1 GGDFSFI
8 KETPVL
14 KDFLNIVTPF
24 FARPNTAIFVL
35 LVALIFSSAILKN
48 LFQYLSS
55 VATLFLARQFAH
67 NLRKR
72 IFKRY
77 LSFGKLFF
85 DQNSAGSLYQI
96 LVGFSQRIATEIQ
109 VLKQALYTVF
119 VLIVYLII
127 MAAISWQL
135 LIFAVIIFPA
145 FHYSVARLIKKI
157 KTSSHY
163 FAEASS
169 ELGKKISNALSCI
182 PLVKA
187 YKAEE
192 KEKEWFAYASERVRS
207 FHFSIDK
214 KQALIGPIQEII
226 FLCMSLVLV
235 GAIAFLFMREK
246 TGDFAGYVVFFMVLR
261 RSSGSFGVFN
271 NIRSSLASIKGPLRE
286 VDKVFNDNDKCF
298 ISEGTSELKK
308 IDEKIEFQHL
318 NFSYSQGTE
327 ALKDINFSV
336 NKGEMTAIIGSSGGG
351 KTTLINMIMRFYKPS
366 SGRIEIDGVDITNF
380 TLKSLRNKIALVSQE
395 TFLFNASLRFN
406 MLYGLNREVD
416 DKTLF
421 DAMEKAQISDF
432 ILSLPRGIDT
442 EIGDRG
448 VKLSGGE
455 RQRISIARAILKNAE
470 VIILDEA
477 TSSLDSITE
486 NKIKI
491 AIEEL
496 TQDKTTIAIAHRLS
510 TIKNTNNIVVLE
522 KGRIVEQ
529 GQPEELLKKKGKF
542 YQYWQ
547 EQKFF

>member
-1 GGDFSFI
+1 
-8 KETPVL
+8 
-14 KDFLNIVTPF
+14 
-24 FARPNTAIFVL
+24 
-35 LVALIFSSAILKN
+35 
-48 LFQYLSS
+48 
-55 VATLFLARQFAH
+55 
-67 NLRKR
+67 
-72 IFKRY
+72 
-77 LSFGKLFF
+77 
-85 DQNSAGSLYQI
+85 
-96 LVGFSQRIATEIQ
+96 
-109 VLKQALYTVF
+109 
-119 VLIVYLII
+119 
-127 MAAISWQL
+127 
-135 LIFAVIIFPA
+135 
-145 FHYSVARLIKKI
+145 
-157 KTSSHY
+157 
-163 FAEASS
+163 
-169 ELGKKISNALSCI
+169 
-182 PLVKA
+182 
-187 YKAEE
+187 
-192 KEKEWFAYASERVRS
+192 
-207 FHFSIDK
+207 
-214 KQALIGPIQEII
+214 
-226 FLCMSLVLV
+226 
-235 GAIAFLFMREK
+235 
-246 TGDFAGYVVFFMVLR
+246 
-261 RSSGSFGVFN
+261 
-271 NIRSSLASIKGPLRE
+271 LRE